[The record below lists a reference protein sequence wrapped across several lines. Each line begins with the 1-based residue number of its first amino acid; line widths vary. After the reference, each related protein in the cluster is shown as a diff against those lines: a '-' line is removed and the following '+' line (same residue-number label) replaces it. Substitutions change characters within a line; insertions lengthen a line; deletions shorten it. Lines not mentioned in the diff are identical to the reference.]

1 MSSSE
6 NNPLYDITLEAL
18 LKMRK
23 SLYDQQD
30 AKAAEAWARGFSL
43 QLVRMKLLHH
53 RDLR

>member
-6 NNPLYDITLEAL
+6 NDPMYDITLEAL

-23 SLYDQQD
+23 SLYDQRD

-43 QLVRMKLLHH
+43 QLVRMILLHH